1 MWGVWGLVGVGRK
14 GPEEGG
20 LMGYSCVGKEEL
32 DRETLPGSQQIPGY
46 TAAGYFEGEF
56 SKETVTDV

>member
-1 MWGVWGLVGVGRK
+1 MWGVWGLVEVGRK

-20 LMGYSCVGKEEL
+20 LMGYSRVGKEEL

-46 TAAGYFEGEF
+46 TPAGYFEGEF
-56 SKETVTDV
+56 SNETVTDV